1 MRACLKVGG
10 MNDGGQAGGLN
21 GLKKGD
27 MLIPMLEKVC
37 NLPVVSCFIIWNLET
52 CETQRLSFQ
61 EVLFSIYCSSRSN
74 SPAPRQKAG

>member
-27 MLIPMLEKVC
+27 MLVPMLEKVR
-37 NLPVVSCFIIWNLET
+37 NLPIKPCLVAWSLET
-52 CETQRLSFQ
+52 RETHRAYVILRLV
-61 EVLFSIYCSSRSN
+61 VLFLLLVSF
-74 SPAPRQKAG
+74 K